1 MASTRRT
8 FERRHL
14 ALLVLSDAAACVL
27 AVLTAYMLRAYT
39 PELVRPQLQHPLR
52 MYLWTLP
59 AVLPL
64 WLATFESLDLYR
76 INRATPPFHDL
87 ADSFRA
93 VTLATLLIA
102 AVSFLSHTDYSRGM
116 MILFWL
122 AALLYVSLGRT
133 LLSERRAKALVSGVA
148 RARTLVVGCGE
159 LGRLVL
165 RRTREHPEFGH
176 EVVGFVSTDR
186 ESGEIRGVPIVAR
199 LSALPAYVREQG
211 IDEVI
216 VAQPDLQ
223 PGELLDVVSACEDH
237 PVEFHVVS
245 GPFEVL
251 TGQAQIS
258 GLTDLPTIEL
268 RRRPFGFWQD
278 AVKRLVDVVVSVL
291 LLVLLAPLILVL
303 AVLIKRQTGDSPIF
317 RQERIGLSGRP
328 FIFYKFRS
336 MRSDAEPYA
345 EAPNEEDDP
354 RITPTGHWLR
364 RYSLDE
370 IPQLWNIIRGD
381 MSVVGPRPEMP
392 FIVEQYEPWQR
403 RRLEVKPGLTGLWQ
417 ILGRKDLPLRQNI
430 EYDFYYIRNRSLLLD
445 LVIILKTIG
454 VVLRG
459 RGAY

>member
-1 MASTRRT
+1 MASSRRT

-14 ALLVLSDAAACVL
+14 ALLVFSDAAACVL
-27 AVLTAYMLRAYT
+27 AVLTAYMLRVYT
-39 PELVRPQLQHPLR
+39 PEVIRPQLQHPLR

-59 AVLPL
+59 AILPL

-76 INRATPPFHDL
+76 ITRATPPFHDL
-87 ADSFRA
+87 TDSFRA

-116 MILFWL
+116 LILFWL
-122 AALLYVSLGRT
+122 VALLYVSLGRM
-133 LLSERRAKALVSGVA
+133 LLSERRAKALISGIA
-148 RARTLVVGCGE
+148 RSKALVVGCGE
-159 LGRLVL
+159 LARLVL

-176 EVVGFVSTDR
+176 EVIGFVSTDN

-199 LSALPAYVREQG
+199 LSGLPDYVRAHG
-211 IDEVI
+211 VDEVI

-268 RRRPFGFWQD
+268 RRGSFGFWQE
-278 AVKRLVDVVVSVL
+278 AAKRVIDIVVSVV
-291 LLVLLAPLILVL
+291 LLVAFSPLILVL
-303 AVLIKRQTGDSPIF
+303 AVVIRRQTGDSPIF
-317 RQERIGLSGRP
+317 RQERSGLNGRP
-328 FIFYKFRS
+328 FTMHKFRS

-345 EAPNEEDDP
+345 EAPDDEDDP
-354 RITPTGHWLR
+354 RITPIGRWLR
-364 RYSLDE
+364 RFSLDE
-370 IPQLWNIIRGD
+370 IPQLWNVIKGD
-381 MSVVGPRPEMP
+381 MSLVGPRPEMP

-403 RRLEVKPGLTGLWQ
+403 RRLEVRPGLTGLWQ
-417 ILGRKDLPLRQNI
+417 ILGRKDLPLRENI

-445 LVIILKTIG
+445 LVIVLKTIG

>member
-1 MASTRRT
+1 MASSRRT

-27 AVLTAYMLRAYT
+27 AVLTAYMLRRYT
-39 PELVRPQLQHPLR
+39 PEIIRPHLQHPLR

-59 AVLPL
+59 AILPL

-76 INRATPPFHDL
+76 ITRATPPFHDL
-87 ADSFRA
+87 TDSFRA
-93 VTLATLLIA
+93 VTLASLLIA
-102 AVSFLSHTDYSRGM
+102 AVSFLSHTDYSRAM
-116 MILFWL
+116 LILFWL
-122 AALLYVSLGRT
+122 AALVYVSLGRT

-148 RARTLVVGCGE
+148 RSRALVVGCGE
-159 LGRLVL
+159 LARLVL

-176 EVVGFVSTDR
+176 EVVGFVATDA
-186 ESGEIRGVPIVAR
+186 ETGEIRGVPIVAK
-199 LSALPAYVREQG
+199 LSGLPGYVREHAV
-211 IDEVI
+211 DEVI
-216 VAQPDLQ
+216 VAQPDLE

-268 RRRPFGFWQD
+268 RRGAFGFWQE
-278 AVKRLVDVVVSVL
+278 AAKRTIDVVASVL
-291 LLVLLAPLILVL
+291 LSIVCLPLALVIAMV
-303 AVLIKRQTGDSPIF
+303 VRRQTGDSAVF
-317 RQERIGLSGRP
+317 RQERIGVNSRP
-328 FIFYKFRS
+328 FILYKFRS

-345 EAPNEEDDP
+345 EAPDDEDDP
-354 RITPTGHWLR
+354 RITPIGRWLR
-364 RYSLDE
+364 RFSLDE
-370 IPQLWNIIRGD
+370 IPQLWNVIKGE
-381 MSVVGPRPEMP
+381 MSLVGPRPEMP
-392 FIVEQYEPWQR
+392 FIVQQYEPWQR

-417 ILGRKDLPLRQNI
+417 ILGRKDLPLRENI

-445 LVIILKTIG
+445 LVIVLKTIG